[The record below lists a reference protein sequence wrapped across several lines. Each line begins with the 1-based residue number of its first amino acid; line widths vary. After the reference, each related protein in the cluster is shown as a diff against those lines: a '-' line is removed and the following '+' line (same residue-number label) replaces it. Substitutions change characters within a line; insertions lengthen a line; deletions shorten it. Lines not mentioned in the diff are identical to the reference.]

1 MGNVYK
7 VAVIGAGDRGRSY
20 SKAWSN
26 ISNAE
31 LVAVCDIQ
39 EQRAD
44 NFMQEFGYKAK
55 YLHYKE
61 AIDRSDA
68 DIVTVCTPAY
78 LHPEISIYAMQRGK
92 HVISEKPM
100 ALSLAAAGDMIKTAQ
115 DNNVQLAMGFQYH
128 NIGGFRKIKHAIDDG
143 LIGRPIMARFA
154 DIRSI
159 RPKPAM
165 HDAQYGNGGPMVDM
179 LCHFTDLM
187 RWYFQSDPVSVT
199 AKDFTFSQDR
209 PEIAHIEHK
218 APDTAAITIEFESS
232 DVGAV
237 TLCWGLP
244 PTVNGSL
251 QCEMVGPKG
260 LLETVEAFGNGEIR
274 CKLEGDRVENISL
287 LDQETEEMAD
297 SQITLLGKLLKA
309 IEGQGSPQRL
319 GRDGYIAL
327 ATSLA
332 AIKSAATGRPVT
344 LQEIYDE
351 QPDVMAC
358 MGLMGEK

>member
-1 MGNVYK
+1 MGNAYK
-7 VAVIGAGDRGRSY
+7 IAVIGAGDRGRAY
-20 SKAWSN
+20 SNAWSKMDN
-26 ISNAE
+26 VE
-31 LVAVCDIQ
+31 LVAVCDILQ
-39 EQRAD
+39 ERAD

-55 YLHYKE
+55 YLHYRE
-61 AIDRSDA
+61 AIDKADA

-78 LHPEISIYAMQRGK
+78 LHPEISIYAMRRGK

-100 ALSLAAAGDMIKTAQ
+100 ALSLAVAGDMIKTAQ

-143 LIGRPIMARFA
+143 LLGRPIMARFA

-187 RWYFQSDPVSVT
+187 RWYFQSDPVSVA

-218 APDTAAITIEFESS
+218 APDTAAIIIQFESS

-260 LLETVEAFGNGEIR
+260 LLETIEPFGNGEVR
-274 CKLEGDRVENISL
+274 CKLDGNRVEDIPL
-287 LDQETEEMAD
+287 LDPETEEIID
-297 SQITLLGKLLKA
+297 PQITLLKKLLKA
-309 IEGQGSPQRL
+309 IEGDGSPQRV
-319 GRDGYIAL
+319 GSDGYIAL

-332 AIKSAATGRPVT
+332 AIKSAAEGRSVT
-344 LQEIYDE
+344 LREIYEE
-351 QPDVMAC
+351 QPDVMAS
-358 MGLMGEK
+358 MGLS